1 MQFSVR
7 FENTIGTELESG
19 PVQVGWFLNTVKSG
33 VIYDPP
39 ERFRGADKNKS
50 HAKSASRCP
59 AVINMESRYFVIKCP
74 FDLNLEFVRDKE
86 GKPGLRNLSGDRSS
100 VRAKKLGE
108 KVHMTAEPEWRYPGV
123 PTIQVETPYVF
134 ISDEPVYATQISCF
148 MHYQRDPLPGTIF
161 GGRYPI
167 NVWPRPLM
175 WAFEWHDTEKP
186 LQLRRGDPW
195 FYVGLETLPPNRSVV
210 VTEVERTPQLL
221 DYMEHISGAVNYV
234 NQTFSLFEAAEAR
247 RPKTLV
253 TPVNRG

>member
-1 MQFSVR
+1 
-7 FENTIGTELESG
+7 
-19 PVQVGWFLNTVKSG
+19 
-33 VIYDPP
+33 
-39 ERFRGADKNKS
+39 
-50 HAKSASRCP
+50 
-59 AVINMESRYFVIKCP
+59 
-74 FDLNLEFVRDKE
+74 
-86 GKPGLRNLSGDRSS
+86 
-100 VRAKKLGE
+100 
-108 KVHMTAEPEWRYPGV
+108 
-123 PTIQVETPYVF
+123 
-134 ISDEPVYATQISCF
+134 
-148 MHYQRDPLPGTIF
+148 
-161 GGRYPI
+161 
-167 NVWPRPLM
+167 M